1 MPPFGF
7 GKKQESQSFATD
19 ITDKKDL
26 EEIKKIRH
34 MLNPNEEVF
43 VVARQSRLKPGG
55 SKLTP
60 NVVFATDRRII
71 IKDPSML
78 GLREDIVDIP
88 YDMISSVR
96 IDKVCFSSN
105 IIFRAPGLISSGRRG
120 KIDRLMMV
128 DKDEIKREQVG
139 ADEER
144 IITAIPKNKA
154 EDLLEVIRN
163 GMDRDREV
171 YRHQEQPQQQP
182 STISIERRIPTNET
196 RFDKEENVIIK
207 ALFMILV
214 TIIGSFPLLQLPP
227 KVMAQ
232 APPSETA
239 KVLVAVA

>member
-7 GKKQESQSFATD
+7 GRKEQPQSFTTD
-19 ITDKKDL
+19 ITDRDDL
-26 EEIKKIRH
+26 EEIKEIAE
-34 MLNPNEEVF
+34 MLNPNEEVL

-96 IDKVCFSSN
+96 IDKGVFSSN
-105 IIFRAPGLISSGRRG
+105 IIFKAPGLVNTSRRG
-120 KIDRLMMV
+120 KLDRLMMV

-139 ADEER
+139 VEEDG
-144 IITAIPKNKA
+144 IITAIPKDKA
-154 EDLLEVIRN
+154 EELLEVIRN

-171 YRHQEQPQQQP
+171 HVYRKQPQQQQQQ
-182 STISIERRIPTNET
+182 SSI
-196 RFDKEENVIIK
+196 
-207 ALFMILV
+207 
-214 TIIGSFPLLQLPP
+214 
-227 KVMAQ
+227 
-232 APPSETA
+232 
-239 KVLVAVA
+239 